1 MLIAIR
7 NFMDYNYILKNNLI
21 KTFLSYSKDNCNENE
36 PHDVKI
42 ESLRYFKDIKN
53 WAIYMHKDAYV

>member
-53 WAIYMHKDAYV
+53 